1 MEIASIHNLQHRHQS
16 WIMKQRRLSSQQSH
30 SRREGDNL
38 SGLSPSLEPSQQYQT
53 LTASDGKVLCQT
65 AGTDFSDNSANQTL
79 SQLNSRD
86 GVLSGFDRDQQ
97 HLETVG
103 HDAIAL
109 SIPNMP
115 SSSQILHHFCIALI
129 AYFDMNIASMSLT
142 ADWCATFVNAGNSK
156 MYAFCVVDFWKV
168 HKTNWKDRFSKN
180 HECKMP
186 VLKLRI
192 TRLFRICR
200 VADWKFSCLSI

>member
-1 MEIASIHNLQHRHQS
+1 MKEKEIVPIHNLQHRHQS

-103 HDAIAL
+103 HDAIAPL
-109 SIPNMP
+109 DSKHAI
-115 SSSQILHHFCIALI
+115 SKSDSTSFLYCV
-129 AYFDMNIASMSLT
+129 DSL
-142 ADWCATFVNAGNSK
+142 F
-156 MYAFCVVDFWKV
+156 
-168 HKTNWKDRFSKN
+168 
-180 HECKMP
+180 
-186 VLKLRI
+186 
-192 TRLFRICR
+192 
-200 VADWKFSCLSI
+200 